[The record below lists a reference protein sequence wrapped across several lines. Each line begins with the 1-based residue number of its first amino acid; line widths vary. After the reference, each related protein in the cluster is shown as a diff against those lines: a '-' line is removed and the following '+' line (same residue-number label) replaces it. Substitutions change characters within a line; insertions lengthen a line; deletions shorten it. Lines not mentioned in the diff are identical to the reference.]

1 MSDFSIARAATT
13 RVSDP
18 DLEDL
23 LKRVYV
29 VGGFTDASVGEALF
43 RAADVR
49 ARGEVLVAQ
58 DAQGNLIGTV
68 IAVFPGSLACRFAG
82 EGEAE
87 LHLLCVSQ
95 DHQRHGVGSAL
106 IEAALATARKA
117 GARRMILW
125 TQPSMEAAQLLY
137 SKHGFER
144 VPELDFSRG
153 ERTFRVFA
161 RSI

>member
-1 MSDFSIARAATT
+1 MTDFSIAPAATT
-13 RVSDP
+13 QVSDR

-29 VGGFTDASVGEALF
+29 VGGFTDASVGEVLF

-49 ARGEVLVAQ
+49 ARGDVLVAQ
-58 DAQGNLIGTV
+58 DAQGNLIGT
-68 IAVFPGSLACRFAG
+68 
-82 EGEAE
+82 
-87 LHLLCVSQ
+87 
-95 DHQRHGVGSAL
+95 
-106 IEAALATARKA
+106 

-153 ERTFRVFA
+153 ERIFRVFA